1 MIELSLTNFN
11 SNIVDE
17 ENEAVA
23 NTVKIPLLTP
33 LNVQYQEGGPK
44 TTQYENNGF

>member
-33 LNVQYQEGGPK
+33 LNVQHQEGGPK

>member
-17 ENEAVA
+17 ENEVG
-23 NTVKIPLLTP
+23 NTVKMPLLTP
-33 LNVQYQEGGPK
+33 LDIHYQEGGPK
-44 TTQYENNGF
+44 TT